1 MNLKKNQHT
10 SKGFT
15 LIELL
20 ITVVILGVL
29 VSLAAPSMYQVLEGR
44 KLKGATEN
52 LFADLMFAKTET
64 IKRNTKVALSFGT
77 SGADW
82 CYGLSVATDCDCT
95 NALLSTPTATT
106 CTVDGIEKVVTNEA
120 YGNTAISAGFA
131 GNPGGD
137 PEAAGFEPLRG
148 FSQYIASSSYAN
160 GSATFSNNGR
170 EAVVMISTLGR
181 VRICSDTG
189 FGGYSSC

>member
-1 MNLKKNQHT
+1 MDLKRNQNMQ
-10 SKGFT
+10 KGFT

-20 ITVVILGVL
+20 ITVVIMGILI
-29 VSLAAPSMYQVLEGR
+29 SLAVPSMSSILEGR
-44 KLKGATEN
+44 KLKGAAEN
-52 LFADLMFAKTET
+52 LFADLIFAKTET

-95 NALLSTPTATT
+95 NALLATPTSTT
-106 CTVDGIEKVVTNEA
+106 CTVDGIERVVTNEA
-120 YGNTAISAGFA
+120 YGNTAILANFI
-131 GNPGGD
+131 GNSGGD

-148 FSQYIASSSYAN
+148 FSQYVASSSYAN

-170 EAVVMISTLGR
+170 EAVVMLSTLGR

-189 FGGYSSC
+189 FGGYKSC

>member
-1 MNLKKNQHT
+1 MDITKKQL
-10 SKGFT
+10 SQKGFT

-20 ITVVILGVL
+20 IIIAILGVL
-29 VSLAAPSMYQVLEGR
+29 VSLAVPSMYQILEGR

-64 IKRNTKVALSFGT
+64 IKRNTKVAISFGS

-82 CYGLSVATDCDCT
+82 CYGLSEATDCDCT
-95 NALLSTPTATT
+95 NALLTPPTVTT
-106 CTVDGIEKVVTNEA
+106 CKIDGVEKIVTNEA
-120 YGNTAISAGFA
+120 YGDTTISVSFV
-131 GNPGGD
+131 GNPSGS
-137 PEAAGFEPLRG
+137 PEVAGFEPLRG
-148 FSQYIASSSYAN
+148 FSQYIASSSYTN

-170 EAVVMISTLGR
+170 EAKVILSTLGR

-189 FGGYSSC
+189 FAGYSSC